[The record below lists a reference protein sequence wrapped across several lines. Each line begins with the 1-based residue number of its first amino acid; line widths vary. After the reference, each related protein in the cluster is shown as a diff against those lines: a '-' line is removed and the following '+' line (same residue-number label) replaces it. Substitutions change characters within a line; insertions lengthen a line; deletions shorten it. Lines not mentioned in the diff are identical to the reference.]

1 MKSYLGLVPISA
13 RVHKRQSR
21 MTRICIIL
29 AVFLV
34 TSIFSMVD
42 MWTKGETASMR
53 SRHGDWHIAVMNIS
67 DDEVTN
73 IRDDERVRFVSR
85 YEGISKDFA
94 KGYFIEGIEAE
105 LRSAEESYLKDI
117 MKYPLEG
124 NFPEGTNEIAL
135 SLDAKD
141 LLAKN
146 VGDTVTLDTPAGT
159 NEYVIS
165 GFYQDD
171 SDYNRMIDGFC
182 AYFNL
187 DSFHSICHMSGV
199 GSETKYVIRFEEEK
213 SLKKTI
219 SAFEQ
224 EYQIAGTD
232 VEENTGLLGF
242 MGASSNRSMN
252 DFYPLAGICFVI
264 ILISGV
270 FMISSC
276 MNSNVAQRTRFYGIL
291 RCIGASRSQIIRFV
305 RLEALNWCKT
315 AVPTGL
321 LLGTVTS
328 WMLCAVLKY
337 QVKGEWINM
346 PLFMV
351 SICGLVSGAIVGVI
365 TVYIA
370 AYFPARQAASISPI
384 AAVSGNVQTSKKNK
398 HAANVRF
405 FKVETSLGIDHAIKI
420 KKNLML
426 MTGSFAL
433 IIALFFVFSACLD
446 IVNKL
451 LPSQSNFT
459 PDIIIAS
466 EDYSNTIDKSIEDKI
481 ADYDGVKCTFGLMM
495 SVACP
500 ARINDKETTID
511 LYSYENDMF
520 NRSKKSI
527 VSGELTKV
535 FGDSNYALVIFNQDG
550 RLNVGDKI
558 KIGNNE
564 IEVAC
569 VSSDGVGSISGTYTV
584 VVSEETYMRITGENK
599 YAMLGAVF
607 DENLSEEDFKQIES
621 LAGDNVFRD
630 NREENEEM
638 YSSYWVFRIAAY
650 GFLAIISMITILN
663 IANSVSMG
671 VSARIKQY
679 GIMRAIGMESGQ
691 VTKMIAAEAIAYAVA
706 GILVGG
712 LIGLFFHY
720 TIYDK
725 VIITHFGGSWEIP
738 IRVIMIILLLVFGS
752 CVVAVYSPA
761 KRIRKMEIT
770 ETINEL

>member
-1 MKSYLGLVPISA
+1 MKSYLGLVPVSA

-67 DDEVTN
+67 DDEAAK

-85 YEGISKDFA
+85 YEEIDKEVA

-124 NFPEGTNEIAL
+124 SFPEGANEIAL

-141 LLAKN
+141 LLAKKL
-146 VGDTVTLDTPAGT
+146 GDTVTLDTPAGT
-159 NEYVIS
+159 NKYVIS

-182 AYFNL
+182 AYFSL
-187 DSFHSICHMSGV
+187 DSFHSICHMSEA

-213 SLKKTI
+213 NLKKTI

-315 AVPTGL
+315 AVPMGL

-328 WMLCAVLKY
+328 WILCAVLKY

-370 AYFPARQAASISPI
+370 AYFPAR
-384 AAVSGNVQTSKKNK
+384 
-398 HAANVRF
+398 
-405 FKVETSLGIDHAIKI
+405 
-420 KKNLML
+420 
-426 MTGSFAL
+426 
-433 IIALFFVFSACLD
+433 
-446 IVNKL
+446 
-451 LPSQSNFT
+451 
-459 PDIIIAS
+459 
-466 EDYSNTIDKSIEDKI
+466 
-481 ADYDGVKCTFGLMM
+481 
-495 SVACP
+495 
-500 ARINDKETTID
+500 
-511 LYSYENDMF
+511 
-520 NRSKKSI
+520 
-527 VSGELTKV
+527 
-535 FGDSNYALVIFNQDG
+535 
-550 RLNVGDKI
+550 
-558 KIGNNE
+558 
-564 IEVAC
+564 
-569 VSSDGVGSISGTYTV
+569 
-584 VVSEETYMRITGENK
+584 
-599 YAMLGAVF
+599 
-607 DENLSEEDFKQIES
+607 
-621 LAGDNVFRD
+621 
-630 NREENEEM
+630 
-638 YSSYWVFRIAAY
+638 
-650 GFLAIISMITILN
+650 
-663 IANSVSMG
+663 
-671 VSARIKQY
+671 
-679 GIMRAIGMESGQ
+679 
-691 VTKMIAAEAIAYAVA
+691 
-706 GILVGG
+706 
-712 LIGLFFHY
+712 
-720 TIYDK
+720 
-725 VIITHFGGSWEIP
+725 
-738 IRVIMIILLLVFGS
+738 
-752 CVVAVYSPA
+752 
-761 KRIRKMEIT
+761 
-770 ETINEL
+770 